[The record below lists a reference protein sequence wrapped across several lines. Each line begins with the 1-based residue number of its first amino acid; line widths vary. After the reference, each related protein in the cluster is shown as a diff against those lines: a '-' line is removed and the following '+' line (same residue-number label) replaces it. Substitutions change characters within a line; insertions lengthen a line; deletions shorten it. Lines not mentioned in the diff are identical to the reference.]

1 MSIEIIGHAIVSAD
15 GRIADRERQMRAA
28 LRNDTD
34 WTRFQA
40 ALDRAA
46 LVVLGRLGHEAH
58 PNPGRRRLVVKWIAD
73 FEEIDTQV
81 LPWNPAGLEFDAVLV
96 RLGIAAGE
104 IAVTGGQ
111 AVFDLFLPRFTRFD
125 LVTVDGVLITDG
137 VPCFSTGWPDEVLA
151 REGLLVAEREELDP
165 GVRLEIWRQDSYLP
179 SGGAS
184 RPRCGVFRPARGC
197 RSAWSIC
204 RRGRGGSAQHAT
216 RCRPWSRWL
225 AKACG
230 GRAARFGPVRY
241 RHGRRA
247 I

>member
-15 GRIADRERQMRAA
+15 GRIADRERQMPAA

-58 PNPGRRRLVVKWIAD
+58 PNPGRRRLVVTSRIAD
-73 FEEIDTQV
+73 FEVIDAQV
-81 LPWNPAGLEFDAVLV
+81 LLWNPAGLEFDAVLV

-111 AVFDLFLPRFTRFD
+111 AVFDLLLPRFTRFD
-125 LVTVDGVLITDG
+125 LVTVDGALIPDG

-165 GVRLEIWRQDSYLP
+165 GVRLEIWR
-179 SGGAS
+179 
-184 RPRCGVFRPARGC
+184 R
-197 RSAWSIC
+197 
-204 RRGRGGSAQHAT
+204 
-216 RCRPWSRWL
+216 
-225 AKACG
+225 
-230 GRAARFGPVRY
+230 
-241 RHGRRA
+241 
-247 I
+247 